1 MEMGK
6 AGETAKEPELLLDVR
21 ELRTY
26 FHTFKGTVKAVDGV
40 SFSLKKGKILG
51 MVGESGCGKSVTG
64 FSILRLIDP
73 PGRIESGEIIF
84 EGEPL
89 LEKPEKEME
98 KIRGNKISMIF
109 QDPMTSLNPV
119 YTIKK
124 QICETLELHRGLT
137 GVDAHNRAVELL
149 RLVGIP
155 SPEERILYYPHQFSG
170 GMRQRVIIAIS
181 LATSPSLI
189 IADEPTTALD
199 VTVQAQLIKRLYGLV
214 RESDRSMI
222 LISHNLSLVSGVS
235 DNIIVMYCGRV
246 IEKGPSENVVFNP
259 AHPYTIGLIDSI
271 PKMTGQRKMLK
282 QISGMVPNPL
292 DMPEGCAFRPRCAQA
307 QRICE
312 KEFPALREISAGHF
326 VSCHFA
332 GRTDR

>member
-1 MEMGK
+1 MTMTE
-6 AGETAKEPELLLDVR
+6 EAKKENGLLLDVR

-26 FHTFKGTVKAVDGV
+26 FHTFRGVVKAVDGV
-40 SFSLKKGKILG
+40 SFSLKRGEILG
-51 MVGESGCGKSVTG
+51 VVGESGCGKSVTG
-64 FSILRLIDP
+64 FSILRLVDP

-84 EGEPL
+84 EGESL
-89 LEKPEKEME
+89 INKPEREME

-119 YTIKK
+119 YTINK
-124 QICETLELHRGLT
+124 QICETLELHEGLRGRE
-137 GVDAHNRAVELL
+137 AHKRAVELL

-155 SPEERILYYPHQFSG
+155 SPESRVNYYPHQFSG

-199 VTVQAQLIKRLYGLV
+199 VTVQAQLIKRLYSLV
-214 RESDRSMI
+214 KKNNSSMI
-222 LISHNLSLVSGVS
+222 LITHDLSLVSGVS

-246 IEKGPSENVVFNP
+246 IEKGSSEDVISRA
-259 AHPYTIGLIDSI
+259 AHPYTVGLLGSI
-271 PKMTGQRKMLK
+271 PKMTGEKEILR
-282 QISGMVPNPL
+282 QIAGMVPNPL
-292 DMPEGCAFRPRCAQA
+292 DMPVGCAFCPRCELAHS
-307 QRICE
+307 ICE
-312 KEFPALREISAGHF
+312 TEYPPLREIEERHF

-332 GRTDR
+332 GGSGL